1 MEKLNNILRDS
12 EFTFEIIH
20 HEKPLSS
27 AKAGAGYF
35 GIELEQTAPTL
46 IIKTDKGYYSLV
58 VSGSR
63 GKVYF
68 EKVAEVLD
76 CSKVKLAT
84 PKEVQEVTGYE
95 VGAVPMIGLE
105 LPYVIDGRLLNYEFI
120 YGGTGQPSATL
131 KIEPRALEEMN

>member
-1 MEKLNNILRDS
+1 MRDN

-35 GIELEQTAPTL
+35 GIELQTAPTL

-63 GKVYF
+63 GKVDF
-68 EKVAEVLD
+68 EKVAEILD
-76 CSKVKLAT
+76 CSKVNLTT

-95 VGAVPMIGLE
+95 VEAVPMIGLE
-105 LPYVIDGRLLNYEFI
+105 IPYVIEARLLNYEFI